1 MRMEYPGTTDQDEQK
16 IRNRLQQRMARFREK
31 FSMVS
36 WRDTAGE
43 NNAIRDRV
51 LSRLTPAQLAARGGL
66 GSTRGSTPGS
76 RDSQG
81 RLIPLPGRRARG
93 SAAAGDTTAQV
104 QQPQARYVHAGPSN
118 GSTLDTGFTP
128 VSSQSHRLSES
139 HGGPRTSQQKVQTNL
154 GNRNR
159 QQQTRPSIALEPL
172 LNQRLDGDENATMG
186 AAQQHQPST
195 SYTDDAA
202 HLSYSE
208 FASAVP
214 LHEGVLPIMD
224 GQGASGAANPG
235 MQADQASRVYAGN
248 RTTQQAENP
257 SYAGPS
263 ESMQVPD
270 GPSTDEDYE
279 DTESLGTDDNN
290 DLSEEDSD
298 KEPDAEMPLA
308 EEDTRME
315 PLTPGVCYELKR
327 YLEHDRARTLMWLDR
342 EISLDEL
349 LLGMQ
354 KNQAK
359 LKQGIKRARGEAS
372 HDDEVEYLQSQR
384 AKRPRRGQG
393 AAGSSSQP
401 RPESQN
407 HIYSGFDNSQ
417 PGPSGAYHRQGPL
430 ASKSRHPATRPIG
443 SAVERL
449 HGDRRRR
456 PAPKATTAQKDISR
470 YLRDPQL
477 DPVIDNE
484 WTVYGYHAD
493 SQQSPY
499 LPQQADSLRGQGL
512 STNPGQPQRGPQP
525 YPSHRGNDMEASNPS
540 MSTGEPQPSHSSSSQ
555 RQPRSERLHSVQNP
569 AIQDVTDD
577 MPSYDQNGPTE
588 GRSSY
593 NPGSSAARVQ
603 LTRDGNGNIAP
614 RRAYQHFEESTAQDD
629 PFFSDELFE
638 GMLNGNPDINHV
650 GSMYTHAQQQ
660 EIDDYY
666 HRLMTPHPRPESAPS
681 APQNPMPPPPPPIQ
695 VAQVAGSA
703 TQPVEESDLAV
714 GDIAGWDPAWSEFVN
729 VHDAVPLLQAGHP
742 DGYEEKSP
750 PGSPGS

>member
-1 MRMEYPGTTDQDEQK
+1 MRMEYPGTSDQDEQK

-51 LSRLTPAQLAARGGL
+51 LSRLTPAQFAARGGL

-81 RLIPLPGRRARG
+81 RIIPLPGRRARG

-104 QQPQARYVHAGPSN
+104 QQPQARTVLAGPSN
-118 GSTLDTGFTP
+118 DSTVDRGFTP
-128 VSSQSHRLSES
+128 VNSQVHRLSGS
-139 HGGPRTSQQKVQTNL
+139 HGGSRTGQQNIQTNL
-154 GNRNR
+154 GNLNR
-159 QQQTRPSIALEPL
+159 QHQTRSSILPEPL
-172 LNQRLDGDENATMG
+172 LNQRLEGDQNATMG
-186 AAQQHQPST
+186 AAQQHHPST

-202 HLSYSE
+202 LLPYSE

-214 LHEGVLPIMD
+214 PHEGILPIMD
-224 GQGASGAANPG
+224 GQGASDAANPG
-235 MQADQASRVYAGN
+235 MQADQASRVYVGN

-279 DTESLGTDDNN
+279 DTESLGTDDKN

-298 KEPDAEMPLA
+298 EEPDAEMPLA

-315 PLTPGVCYELKR
+315 PLTPEVCYELKR
-327 YLEHDRARTLMWLDR
+327 YLEDDRARTLMCLDR

-354 KNQAK
+354 NNQAK

-449 HGDRRRR
+449 HSDRRRR
-456 PAPKATTAQKDISR
+456 PAPKATTAQKDTSR
-470 YLRDPQL
+470 YLRDPQS

-484 WTVYGYHAD
+484 WTVFGYHAD

-499 LPQQADSLRGQGL
+499 LPQQADGLRRQGL
-512 STNPGQPQRGPQP
+512 YTDPGQPQRGPEPYQP
-525 YPSHRGNDMEASNPS
+525 QRDNGVETSSLHTTIGA
-540 MSTGEPQPSHSSSSQ
+540 PQPTQSLHSQ
-555 RQPRSERLHSVQNP
+555 RQPGSERFRSAQNP
-569 AIQDVTDD
+569 AIQDVTGD

-588 GRSSY
+588 GRNPH
-593 NPGSSAARVQ
+593 NPGSSAACVQ
-603 LTRDGNGNIAP
+603 LTRDGNGNIVP

-638 GMLNGNPDINHV
+638 GMLNGHPDINHV

-681 APQNPMPPPPPPIQ
+681 APQNPMPPPPPIQ

-703 TQPVEESDLAV
+703 TQPVEESDLAL
-714 GDIAGWDPAWSEFVN
+714 GDISDWDPAWSEFVN
-729 VHDAVPLLQAGHP
+729 DHDAEPLLQAGHP
-742 DGYEEKSP
+742 DEYEEKSP
-750 PGSPGS
+750 PGSPGL